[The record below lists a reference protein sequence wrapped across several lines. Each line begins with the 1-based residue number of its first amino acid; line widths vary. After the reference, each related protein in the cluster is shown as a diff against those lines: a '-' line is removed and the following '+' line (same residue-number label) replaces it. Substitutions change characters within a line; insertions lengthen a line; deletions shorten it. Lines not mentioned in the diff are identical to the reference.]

1 MIHNFDK
8 LGITIVQQ
16 ELDIIGIFAYINMYI
31 NMNIK
36 TNSKIVCINISLIC
50 IIILI
55 IKFDLNNTQKY
66 ILLQWSDFKL
76 LVGIQTI

>member
-1 MIHNFDK
+1 MY
-8 LGITIVQQ
+8 
-16 ELDIIGIFAYINMYI
+16 EYI
-31 NMNIK
+31 
-36 TNSKIVCINISLIC
+36 INISLIC
-50 IIILI
+50 IIFLI